1 MARRERSTGSRSN
14 LVVDVAT
21 GWLVPVR
28 RVESPN
34 CDSRPPDAATDLI
47 VIHGISLPPGEF
59 GGPWID
65 RLFTNTLPP
74 DQHPYFAEV
83 APKRVS
89 AHLLVDRRGIV
100 TQYVPFHL
108 RAWHAGS
115 SSFAGRDACNDFS
128 IGIELEGSDFTP
140 YEERQYHVL
149 AYVIG
154 VLCGTYPALSP
165 MCIVGHS
172 EIAPG
177 RKTDP
182 GPAFDWPRLKTLVAL
197 ETSTS
202 PGY

>member
-1 MARRERSTGSRSN
+1 MARRERSTGSRGD
-14 LVVDVAT
+14 LEVDVTT

-34 CDSRPPDAATDLI
+34 CDSRPPEVATDLI

-74 DQHPYFAEV
+74 DEHPYFAEV
-83 APKRVS
+83 ASQKVS
-89 AHLLVDRRGIV
+89 AHVLIDRRGVI

-108 RAWHAGS
+108 RAWHAGAS
-115 SSFAGRDACNDFS
+115 SYAGREVCNDFS
-128 IGIELEGSDFTP
+128 IGIELEGSDSTP

-149 AYVIG
+149 AHVIG
-154 VLCGTYPALSP
+154 VLCRAYPALSP
-165 MCIVGHS
+165 TRIAGHS